1 MFNNPLN
8 SFHDIVSDAKE
19 DREQLDRLLTIS
31 TPRERL
37 TVALIALVLG
47 ILLGW
52 LFFGN
57 VARSLVVDGV
67 LAGQGESMAGQGE
80 NPAGQGENPAAQG
93 VLAGQGENPAAQ
105 GENPATQGVLAGQG
119 ENPAAQGE
127 NAAEDIWIV
136 PAFIWAETDI
146 ASHIEDGMP
155 VMIETDLADGE
166 KGEHGGTVRA
176 ISPMPFAGGPGAIGT
191 EAPVF
196 VHRIDIALDERL
208 DLNTLADMKCRMVIE
223 VGRQTP
229 ISLFLTRR
237 P

>member
-80 NPAGQGENPAAQG
+80 SMAGQGESM
-93 VLAGQGENPAAQ
+93 AG
-105 GENPATQGVLAGQG
+105 QGVLAGQG

-127 NAAEDIWIV
+127 NAAAQGENPAAQDENASEGSRIV

>member
-37 TVALIALVLG
+37 TVALIALILG

-80 NPAGQGENPAAQG
+80 NPAAQDVLAGQGESM
-93 VLAGQGENPAAQ
+93 AGQGENPAAQ
-105 GENPATQGVLAGQG
+105 GENPA
-119 ENPAAQGE
+119 AQDE
-127 NAAEDIWIV
+127 NASEGSRIV

>member
-19 DREQLDRLLTIS
+19 EREQLDRLLTIS

-52 LFFGN
+52 LFLGN

-67 LAGQGESMAGQGE
+67 LAGQGVSMAGQDESLAGQGESMAGQDGSMAGQGE
-80 NPAGQGENPAAQG
+80 NASECSR
-93 VLAGQGENPAAQ
+93 
-105 GENPATQGVLAGQG
+105 
-119 ENPAAQGE
+119 
-127 NAAEDIWIV
+127 IV

-176 ISPMPFAGGPGAIGT
+176 ISHIPFAGGPGAIGT

>member
-1 MFNNPLN
+1 MFNNPSN
-8 SFHDIVSDAKE
+8 SFHETVAEAKE
-19 DREQLDRLLTIS
+19 EREQLDRLLTIS

-37 TVALIALVLG
+37 VVAVIGLVLC

-67 LAGQGESMAGQGE
+67 LAGQGENQAGQGE
-80 NPAGQGENPAAQG
+80 NVTEGAG
-93 VLAGQGENPAAQ
+93 
-105 GENPATQGVLAGQG
+105 T
-119 ENPAAQGE
+119 
-127 NAAEDIWIV
+127 V
-136 PAFIWAETDI
+136 PAFIWAESDI

-155 VMIETDLADGE
+155 VMIETALANGE
-166 KGEHGGTVRA
+166 MGEHSGTVRV
-176 ISPMPFAGGPGAIGT
+176 ISDIPFAGGLGALEP

-196 VHRIDIALDERL
+196 VHRVDIDLDESL
-208 DLNTLADMKCRMVIE
+208 DLNTLADRKCRIVIE
-223 VGRQTP
+223 IGRQTP

>member
-37 TVALIALVLG
+37 TVAVIALILG

-80 NPAGQGENPAAQG
+80 NPAAQD
-93 VLAGQGENPAAQ
+93 VLAGQGESMAGQ
-105 GENPATQGVLAGQG
+105 GENPAGQG

>member
-19 DREQLDRLLTIS
+19 EREQLDRLLTIS

-52 LFFGN
+52 LFLGN

-80 NPAGQGENPAAQG
+80 NPAAQD
-93 VLAGQGENPAAQ
+93 VLAGQGESM
-105 GENPATQGVLAGQG
+105 AGK
-119 ENPAAQGE
+119 GE
-127 NAAEDIWIV
+127 NASEGSRIV
-136 PAFIWAETDI
+136 PAFIWAETDV
-146 ASHIEDGMP
+146 ASHIENGMP

-176 ISPMPFAGGPGAIGT
+176 ISHIPFPGGPGAIGT

-196 VHRIDIALDERL
+196 VHRVDIALDERL
-208 DLNTLADMKCRMVIE
+208 DLNTLADRKCRMVIE
-223 VGRQTP
+223 VGRQAP

>member
-80 NPAGQGENPAAQG
+80 NPAA
-93 VLAGQGENPAAQ
+93 QGENPAAQ
-105 GENPATQGVLAGQG
+105 GENPAAQGVLAAQG

>member
-37 TVALIALVLG
+37 TVALIALILG

-52 LFFGN
+52 LFLGN

-80 NPAGQGENPAAQG
+80 SMAGQGENPAGQG

-105 GENPATQGVLAGQG
+105 D
-119 ENPAAQGE
+119 E
-127 NAAEDIWIV
+127 NASEGSRIV

>member
-1 MFNNPLN
+1 
-8 SFHDIVSDAKE
+8 
-19 DREQLDRLLTIS
+19 
-31 TPRERL
+31 
-37 TVALIALVLG
+37 
-47 ILLGW
+47 
-52 LFFGN
+52 
-57 VARSLVVDGV
+57 
-67 LAGQGESMAGQGE
+67 
-80 NPAGQGENPAAQG
+80 
-93 VLAGQGENPAAQ
+93 
-105 GENPATQGVLAGQG
+105 
-119 ENPAAQGE
+119 
-127 NAAEDIWIV
+127 
-136 PAFIWAETDI
+136 
-146 ASHIEDGMP
+146 MP